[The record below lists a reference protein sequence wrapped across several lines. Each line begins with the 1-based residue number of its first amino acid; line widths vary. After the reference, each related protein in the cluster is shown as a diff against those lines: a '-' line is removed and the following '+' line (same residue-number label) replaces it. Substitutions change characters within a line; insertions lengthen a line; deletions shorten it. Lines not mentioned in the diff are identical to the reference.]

1 MQFAPH
7 TDQDVRD
14 MLAACGLESLDDLFA
29 HLPPGVVLGRDLA
42 IPEGLS
48 ELDLV
53 REMASL
59 AARNRH
65 ADDAVCFA
73 GGGAYDHY
81 VPALVWALAGRSE
94 LYTSYTPYQPE
105 LSQGVLQALFE
116 YQSMVCDLTA
126 LEVSNASLYDGA
138 TALVEA
144 VHMAL
149 AATRRTRVLVSEA
162 VDPRYWAALRT
173 YGRGAGYE
181 PEPMRLGDG
190 LTSAQQAVGDDVA
203 AVVVQHPNVFGNLE
217 PVRELFAA
225 AASAGARAI
234 QVFDPLSLG
243 VLAPPGEVGADIA
256 VAEGQGLGNHLSY
269 GGPYLGIVAA
279 RMADVRRMPGRIVG
293 ETTDVEGQP
302 GYVLTLQAREQHIR
316 REKAT
321 SNICTNQTLMAV
333 AATVYLAWLGPEGLA
348 ELGRQCMAKARYAAD
363 RLGSASGARLAHPNA
378 SFFKEFG
385 VRTDRDARDVQ
396 RDLLGEGYLVGPVIG
411 DAGGDLLLISVTE
424 RRSREEVDGLAK
436 AFEEVSSR

>member
-1 MQFAPH
+1 MRFAPH
-7 TDQDVRD
+7 TDDDVGE

-53 REMASL
+53 RELAAL

-81 VPALVWALAGRSE
+81 VPAVVWALAGRSE

-105 LSQGVLQALFE
+105 LSQGILQALFE

-149 AATRRTRVLVSEA
+149 AATRRSRVLVSEA
-162 VDPRYWAALRT
+162 ADPRFWAALRT

-181 PEPMRLGDG
+181 PEPLRISGG
-190 LTSAQQAVGDDVA
+190 LTDVPPPFDEDVA

-217 PVRELFAA
+217 PARELFAA
-225 AASAGARAI
+225 AVASGARAI
-234 QVFDPLSLG
+234 QIFDPLSLG
-243 VLAPPGEVGADIA
+243 VLAPP
-256 VAEGQGLGNHLSY
+256 
-269 GGPYLGIVAA
+269 
-279 RMADVRRMPGRIVG
+279 
-293 ETTDVEGQP
+293 
-302 GYVLTLQAREQHIR
+302 
-316 REKAT
+316 
-321 SNICTNQTLMAV
+321 
-333 AATVYLAWLGPEGLA
+333 
-348 ELGRQCMAKARYAAD
+348 
-363 RLGSASGARLAHPNA
+363 
-378 SFFKEFG
+378 
-385 VRTDRDARDVQ
+385 
-396 RDLLGEGYLVGPVIG
+396 
-411 DAGGDLLLISVTE
+411 
-424 RRSREEVDGLAK
+424 
-436 AFEEVSSR
+436 